1 MTYEEAINYLEAANV
16 FGIQLGLGRIQNLLE
31 RLGNPQ
37 NKYQTI
43 HVTGTNGKYPSHTRL
58 FSTDKGN
65 EADICRCSSKA

>member
-43 HVTGTNGKYPSHTRL
+43 HVTALTAR
-58 FSTDKGN
+58 
-65 EADICRCSSKA
+65 AR